1 MLAGW
6 QHWVSN
12 EEEMAAAV
20 PAWPRWHQPKW
31 RPTRSL
37 ESITMGDKQ
46 ASRQSFSPSDWRLI
60 GGRQLLGKSRRELT
74 LLVHFF
80 WVPSSFPSPFFACK
94 KNWAL
99 GVANRSG
106 KSAKTRS
113 LSLLF
118 YSLPVPGSPGRH
130 YRFVIIKITSIKRPV
145 DGHRH
150 NGPEWRHWEEGE
162 EKHSL
167 NAAK

>member
-1 MLAGW
+1 
-6 QHWVSN
+6 
-12 EEEMAAAV
+12 MAAAV

-94 KNWAL
+94 KTEHLVWLIAA
-99 GVANRSG
+99 ANRQ
-106 KSAKTRS
+106 RLD
-113 LSLLF
+113 LSLFFSTLCQCQAAQAGTTVL
-118 YSLPVPGSPGRH
+118 SSSKSHQSSDQLTG
-130 YRFVIIKITSIKRPV
+130 T
-145 DGHRH
+145 DTM
-150 NGPEWRHWEEGE
+150 GPSDAIERK
-162 EKHSL
+162 EKK
-167 NAAK
+167 NTR